1 MRSLL
6 VLFFLIFLTSCSS
19 KLAYN
24 NLDWWVYW
32 YMDDYIEL
40 KDEQEEKFDAYLQ
53 NWLRWHKNSELTRY
67 KAHLEDVKRQIEN
80 GTLDSETIFNH
91 LERGRAH
98 WERVRD
104 EISPQ
109 LATIAKTLDDEQVV
123 NLFAALEKDNK
134 EEEEE
139 RQEALDK
146 SEAQRLKDRIERIEE
161 TISERIGR
169 LSGEQKQ
176 IVSTY
181 AQQFISTG
189 DAWLEY
195 RRNIQ
200 NAARKLFVTRRQNEQ
215 FEEELVA
222 LMQNPDDYKSEVY
235 KQSSAHNMTV
245 TATLLAEI
253 FSTLSEK
260 QRKTLVENVD
270 ELIETVDNFR
280 R

>member
-53 NWLRWHKNSELTRY
+53 NWLSWHKNSELTRY

-80 GTLDSETIFNH
+80 GTLDYETIFNH
-91 LERGRAH
+91 LERGRTH

-253 FSTLSEK
+253 ISTLSEK

-270 ELIETVDNFR
+270 ELIETVDNFKR
-280 R
+280 